1 MLTPGSARTI
11 GYAIGVWRVR
21 ELVVEQRGKPIH
33 LVARS
38 VVNKNS

>member
-1 MLTPGSARTI
+1 MLTPGSARTV
-11 GYAIGVWRVR
+11 GYAAAGWRVR
-21 ELVVEQRGKPIH
+21 ELVVERRGKPIH